1 MAMFGLGTFPV
12 MFAVSLAGNFI
23 NLKLRQRLTKI
34 IPVLAVLLAV
44 IFILRGM
51 NLGIK
56 YISPKTEKF
65 PGVNTEMNTRPDCH

>member
-1 MAMFGLGTFPV
+1 
-12 MFAVSLAGNFI
+12 AVSLAGNFVNVKI
-23 NLKLRQRLTKI
+23 RQRLSGI
-34 IPVLAVLLAV
+34 IPALAILLAV

-56 YISPKTEKF
+56 YISPDTGKF